1 MRCLRSNTSRSLTT
15 MPLPSGVQV
24 TRSLLGSSTREYN
37 LLLVFW
43 IVSWISCRFDGPDG
57 IEKKI
62 RRAFVSDGR
71 VEVSSATLALVV
83 ACGCCV
89 ANELGHRFE
98 TRRRRNMRVV
108 VGTARVLVV
117 ETRAATV
124 ASIGEFEGHAGHAN
138 RWNLQ
143 DERRGGNAVELE
155 RVERGF
161 T

>member
-1 MRCLRSNTSRSLTT
+1 
-15 MPLPSGVQV
+15 
-24 TRSLLGSSTREYN
+24 
-37 LLLVFW
+37 
-43 IVSWISCRFDGPDG
+43 
-57 IEKKI
+57 
-62 RRAFVSDGR
+62 
-71 VEVSSATLALVV
+71 
-83 ACGCCV
+83 
-89 ANELGHRFE
+89 
-98 TRRRRNMRVV
+98 MRVV